1 MSRNSNYD
9 KCPFIPVSNSR
20 AECWVG
26 WQEIVQRLAG
36 AVDQRRVVLSVECYP
51 GAFERE
57 IRKVL
62 EDGLRPLEVISTS
75 CLLKPARDVDRMLKG
90 VLGDDPV
97 FGSMNDISLGAFFDA
112 SQLDDARQK
121 AAGWQTG
128 LLLVV
133 GTGTTL
139 VFSEPDV
146 LVYAD
151 MARWAIQCRQRRNEI
166 PNFGSGN
173 FTESAGLKY
182 KRAFFVDWRVA
193 DRHKQMLF
201 GKTDFFL
208 DTNSSVPKLVEGE
221 AVRQG
226 LRKAVTRPFRL
237 VPYFDPGPWG
247 GHWMEEVCDLPRDV
261 PNHAWCFDCVPEENS
276 LLLGF
281 GEVRIEIPASDLT
294 FFQPRELLGEFVHTH
309 FGAEFPIRFDLL
321 DTMGGGNLSLQ
332 VHPKTEYIRRR
343 FGMHYTQDESYYLL
357 DAGDDGSVY
366 LGLKTGIERDA
377 LVRELRAAQDHS
389 TAFRADLYIN
399 KFPARKHDH
408 FLIPAGTIHCSGRN
422 SMVLEIS
429 ATPYIFTFKL
439 WDWGRL
445 GLNGQPRPI
454 HIDHGV
460 ANIAWE
466 RDTEWVRKSLINR
479 IAPVTEGAGWREE
492 RTGLH
497 ELEFIEARRRWFTK
511 MTPHDT
517 RGTVNVLNLVE
528 GREATVESP
537 AGQFDPFIVHYAE
550 TFVVPAAVG
559 AYTIRPSGEA
569 EGAQCATIQAFVRRP
584 ET

>member
-1 MSRNSNYD
+1 
-9 KCPFIPVSNSR
+9 
-20 AECWVG
+20 
-26 WQEIVQRLAG
+26 
-36 AVDQRRVVLSVECYP
+36 
-51 GAFERE
+51 
-57 IRKVL
+57 
-62 EDGLRPLEVISTS
+62 
-75 CLLKPARDVDRMLKG
+75 
-90 VLGDDPV
+90 
-97 FGSMNDISLGAFFDA
+97 
-112 SQLDDARQK
+112 
-121 AAGWQTG
+121 
-128 LLLVV
+128 
-133 GTGTTL
+133 
-139 VFSEPDV
+139 
-146 LVYAD
+146 
-151 MARWAIQCRQRRNEI
+151 
-166 PNFGSGN
+166 
-173 FTESAGLKY
+173 
-182 KRAFFVDWRVA
+182 
-193 DRHKQMLF
+193 
-201 GKTDFFL
+201 
-208 DTNSSVPKLVEGE
+208 
-221 AVRQG
+221 
-226 LRKAVTRPFRL
+226 
-237 VPYFDPGPWG
+237 
-247 GHWMEEVCDLPRDV
+247 
-261 PNHAWCFDCVPEENS
+261 
-276 LLLGF
+276 
-281 GEVRIEIPASDLT
+281 
-294 FFQPRELLGEFVHTH
+294 
-309 FGAEFPIRFDLL
+309 
-321 DTMGGGNLSLQ
+321 
-332 VHPKTEYIRRR
+332 
-343 FGMHYTQDESYYLL
+343 MHYTQDESYYLL

-466 RDTEWVRKSLINR
+466 RDTEWVRKSLMNR
-479 IAPVTEGAGWREE
+479 IAPVTQGAGWREE